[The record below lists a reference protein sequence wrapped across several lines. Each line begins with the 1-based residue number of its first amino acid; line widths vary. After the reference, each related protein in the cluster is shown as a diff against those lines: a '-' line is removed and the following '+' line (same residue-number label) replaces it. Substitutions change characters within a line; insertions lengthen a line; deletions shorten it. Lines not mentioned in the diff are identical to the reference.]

1 MQNVTPLLTR
11 QPVPPEDRGGASLS
25 GGVIGLFAYLFALI
39 TPFFYFGASVLFFFL
54 YTWPFFLALL
64 PVSVIVGIALSIWLN
79 RRLVLT
85 LLFTLLIVIC
95 CFWLLLSCLAGWN

>member
-1 MQNVTPLLTR
+1 MQNVTSLFNR
-11 QPVPPEDRGGASLS
+11 HPVPPEERSGASLS
-25 GGVIGLFAYLFALI
+25 GGIIGLFAYLLALI

-64 PVSVIVGIALSIWLN
+64 PVSVIVGIALCIWFN

-85 LLFTLLIVIC
+85 LLFTLLIVVC
-95 CFWLLLSCLAGWN
+95 CFWLLFSCLAGWN